1 MPSDQIADNY
11 AAGGYALSQDGAG
24 SPSSGIGRWWN
35 NISGTTANNMFSAQE
50 AEKARAFN
58 SAEAQKQR
66 DFEEY
71 MSNTAY
77 QRGVQDMK
85 ASGIN
90 PMVAAGAAQASTPQG
105 TSATSPAAHAAG
117 SGNGGVLSLI
127 SKAANIAI
135 AKGLEAK
142 FTNSAER
149 AADNHELVTAKVRH
163 LAAMERENTARMAFE
178 RVKEGNRT
186 QRHLDKMEVDL
197 AKHEDQVRLRREEDA
212 AKLRGAWQNRF
223 KWY

>member
-1 MPSDQIADNY
+1 MADQIAANY
-11 AAGGYALSQDGAG
+11 DAGGYALTEDGAG
-24 SPSSGIGRWWN
+24 SPSSGFGRWWN
-35 NISGTTANNMFSAQE
+35 NISGTTANNMFTASE

-66 DFEEY
+66 DFEMY

-77 QRGVQDMK
+77 QRGVSDMK
-85 ASGIN
+85 AAGIN
-90 PMVAAGAAQASTPQG
+90 PMVSAGAAQASTPQG
-105 TSATSPAAHAAG
+105 SSASSPVAHAVG
-117 SGNGGVLSLI
+117 SGSGGILGII

-163 LAAMERENTARMAFE
+163 LAALERENTARMAFE
-178 RVKEGNRT
+178 RIKEGNRN
-186 QRHLDKMEVDL
+186 QRHMDNVEVDL
-197 AKHEDQVRLRREEDA
+197 AKHEDNVRLRREEDA
-212 AKLRGAWQNRF
+212 ARLRGAWQNRF
-223 KWY
+223 KWW